1 MVEAK
6 LVLSTTGSRE
16 EAQKIARAL
25 VEEQLAACV
34 NVLGP
39 LQSIYRWQGHIDSAD
54 EFLLIIK
61 TMAVMLPRL
70 QTRIRELHSYQ
81 LPEIVEVNIEGG
93 SEAYLRWIEESIKR

>member
-1 MVEAK
+1 MVKAK

-39 LQSIYRWQGHIDSAD
+39 LQSIYRWQGHIDSAE